1 MKSTDAQDVMSN
13 KFDELAKGLAQSVTP
28 RGALKRF
35 GIGIAG
41 FALAA
46 AGLTNKTEAGQA
58 GKGYCAVV
66 NGVQTGFCLHTAR
79 KVKVICPR
87 GSGNCFIDVCDET
100 GSADCIAGLPASSTS
115 DEAHCQ
121 MQYSNVACR

>member
-28 RGALKRF
+28 RGALKKF
-35 GIGIAG
+35 GAGIAG

-46 AGLTNKTEAGQA
+46 VGLTNKTEAGQA

-87 GSGNCFIDVCDET
+87 GGGKCFLDGCYEN
-100 GSADCIAGLPASSTS
+100 GPARRPPRRSASRTT
-115 DEAHCQ
+115 H
-121 MQYSNVACR
+121 

>member
-1 MKSTDAQDVMSN
+1 MSN
-13 KFDELAKGLAQSVTP
+13 KFDELAKGLAQSVTR
-28 RGALKRF
+28 RGALKKF

-46 AGLTNKTEAGQA
+46 VGLTNKTEAGQA

-87 GSGNCFIDVCDET
+87 GGGNCFIDVCDET

-121 MQYSNVACR
+121 NQYSNVACR